1 MYKYQIGI
9 SYASEQ
15 KVLAERIYNL
25 LSDKGI
31 IAFFAEK
38 EESNFLTKNIYSQL
52 INTYEKECKYIVA
65 IISKEYINKEYTN
78 RELSVALERT
88 KNGER
93 CLIPIYTSS
102 ERHPKIGKDDYYI
115 DYTRKNELEIVND
128 IVRFLNNNQIEKDSS
143 NNILSNSKIEEKSL
157 LLNIPRDYKI
167 FISGATGVGKS
178 TIARNL
184 LNIIPDFVIIEE
196 ADMLREAVRGEND
209 RIIDLISNYAN
220 QNNQGEL
227 FNKETLKLLLKY
239 DSLKSSTVDLH
250 YEELNEQCKLI
261 LEPLEKVCF
270 RLMNKGMPAI
280 IEGVNLSFEAMFDN
294 PDSLYFVSLDS
305 KDTLFLN
312 LYVNNSKEHRSRLI
326 QRCSD
331 RRDNAQT
338 RTRYLTKLSNI
349 RNTNDIQ
356 YEKVETYAKK
366 YNNVY
371 NIDTTG
377 TLEETIEH
385 IITIIQ
391 NSTK

>member
-15 KVLAERIYNL
+15 KALAERIYNL
-25 LSDKGI
+25 LSNKGI
-31 IAFFAEK
+31 IVFFAEK
-38 EESNFLTKNIYSQL
+38 EESNFLTKNIYNQL
-52 INTYEKECKYIVA
+52 INIYEKECKYIVA
-65 IISKEYINKEYTN
+65 IISKEYIDKEYTN
-78 RELSVALERT
+78 QELSVALERT

-93 CLIPIYTSS
+93 CLIPIYTST

-115 DYTRKNELEIVND
+115 DYTKKNELEIVND

-143 NNILSNSKIEEKSL
+143 NNILSNSKFEENSL

-209 RIIDLISNYAN
+209 RIIDLISNYAT

-227 FNKETLKLLLKY
+227 FNKEALKILLKY

-312 LYVNNSKEHRSRLI
+312 LYVNNSKEHRNRLI
-326 QRCSD
+326 QRCND

-356 YEKVETYAKK
+356 FEKVEIYAKK

-377 TLEETIEH
+377 SLEETIEH